1 MASDYEIYEQK
12 CKEIR
17 DSNNIH
23 IDNFEKWLK
32 NQGLAKK
39 TIDNHIGNIDFY
51 INEFLCYYDANDV
64 TQGCYEI
71 SHFLG
76 DWFIRKA
83 MWASCANIKSNAGSI
98 KKFYAFL
105 LESGVVV
112 TQEDFDTLC
121 TTIKDEM
128 PDWLDEMKQ
137 YDEMIDDWD
146 ED

>member
-17 DSNNIH
+17 DLNNMH
-23 IDNFEKWLK
+23 LDNFEKWLQ
-32 NQGLAKK
+32 NQGLVKK
-39 TIDNHIGNIDFY
+39 TIDNHINNIEFY
-51 INEFLCYYDANDV
+51 INEFLCYYDAKDV

-71 SHFLG
+71 SQFLG

-105 LESGVVV
+105 LESGVV

-137 YDEMIDDWD
+137 YDEMIYDWD